1 MEDVAART
9 HAGFDLG
16 GSPLIRAVLFDLGA
30 SQRPVLLLAVHHL
43 VVDGVSW
50 RILLEDL
57 EVAYRQAS
65 GGQAIHLPAK
75 TTSFRDWAL
84 RLVDHVSSGGLDD
97 QLDWWAE
104 LGDGAAAL
112 PRDREGAN
120 TIASTRALAV
130 HLDPDETRALLS
142 DVPGV
147 YRTQINDVL
156 LAALGRVLSRFS
168 GSDRVLVDLEGHGR
182 EEILPGVDLSRT
194 VGWFTTIFPV
204 TLDLAGD
211 GGWASTLKSVK
222 EQLRAVPGRGL
233 GYGALRYLREGVPGA
248 EGLAGGAEP
257 EVSFNYLGQF
267 DWGSAGGEGLVRGM
281 PGGLGGDASP
291 EAARSHV
298 LGLVGAV
305 QNGCPWWTARGSCA
319 PAWSGRGWRSRC
331 RSSSARR
338 ACRCATSTGASCRRR
353 SAGASSGRCSSVTVS
368 RAWTSPWLRWPGW
381 CWPACRTPR
390 CRSCGASTTCCS
402 MAGAPFRCCP
412 MCSPATAASPGTRPA
427 APCPPGARSGTT
439 SPGCRPRMP
448 APPRST
454 GGGCWRGRGP
464 PPRRP
469 PARRPRRAT

>member
-1 MEDVAART
+1 DVDALRAALAALVEHHDALRMRFEQTDGAWHQHNAAVEAVGLLERHDLSAAEAGEQRVAMEDVAART

-16 GSPLIRAVLFDLGA
+16 GGPLIKAVLFDLGA
-30 SQRPVLLLAVHHL
+30 SRRPVLLLAVHHL

-84 RLVDHVSSGGLDD
+84 RLVDHVASGGLDD
-97 QLDWWAE
+97 QLGWWAE

-156 LAALGRVLSRFS
+156 LAALGRALCRFG

-182 EEILPGVDLSRT
+182 EDVLPGVDLSRT
-194 VGWFTTIFPV
+194 VGWFTTLFPV
-204 TLDLAGD
+204 ALDLAGD

-233 GYGALRYLREGVPGA
+233 GYGALRYLREGIPGA
-248 EGLAGGAEP
+248 EGLAGGPEA

-267 DWGSAGGEGLVRGM
+267 DWTSAGGEGLVGDGRAVEDIYPLTPMQAGM
-281 PGGLGGDASP
+281 LFHGLSQAEQGVYFEQASFVVEGVHDP
-291 EAARSHV
+291 LL
-298 LGLVGAV
+298 LGQAFQQVV
-305 QNGCPWWTARGSCA
+305 D
-319 PAWSGRGWRSRC
+319 
-331 RSSSARR
+331 
-338 ACRCATSTGASCRRR
+338 
-353 SAGASSGRCSSVTVS
+353 
-368 RAWTSPWLRWPGW
+368 
-381 CWPACRTPR
+381 RTPVLR
-390 CRSCGASTTCCS
+390 TRVVWEGVAEPVQVVEREAILPVRYLDWSELSETERHRELGALLERDRAEGLDLAS
-402 MAGAPFRCCP
+402 APL
-412 MCSPATAASPGTRPA
+412 
-427 APCPPGARSGTT
+427 ARLVL
-439 SPGCRPRMP
+439 
-448 APPRST
+448 
-454 GGGCWRGRGP
+454 
-464 PPRRP
+464 
-469 PARRPRRAT
+469 ARLS